1 MEQPRVTISEEA
13 LKYLIRKGGVVTVDI
28 KVHHTSGG

>member
-1 MEQPRVTISEEA
+1 MELPKVTISEEA

-28 KVHHTSGG
+28 EVRHPSGG